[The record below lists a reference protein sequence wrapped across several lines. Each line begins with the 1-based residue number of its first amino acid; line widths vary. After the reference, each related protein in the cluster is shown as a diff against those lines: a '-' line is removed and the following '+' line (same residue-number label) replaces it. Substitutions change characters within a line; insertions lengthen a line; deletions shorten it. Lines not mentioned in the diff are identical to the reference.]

1 MTISVKNINPLKNHP
16 IATELNDAI
25 KEKYIITSVWD
36 GIHKDKKWHKIYLS
50 ESKFYAKVIP
60 KSELFDTIIDNINS
74 KELLN
79 NFYKKNKYS
88 FLPEYLFE
96 TENFICF
103 KFYNDY
109 SPLCLSDLIESPVLK
124 ISKLIGINLKLQK
137 VKPTDFFKD
146 IIRNF
151 HLLYKNEI
159 IKTNLTDDTKNL
171 LGLQAK
177 SPLLNYLCFTPSC
190 ISIED
195 FSVKRDDTGK
205 IIDWKYTDIDN
216 WDILMPN
223 YIFNISGT
231 GLNDD
236 TLDNLQNIGYLY
248 DSPTVILTHQF
259 EYYDAGLISDI
270 EN

>member
-1 MTISVKNINPLKNHP
+1 MTISIKNINPLKNHL
-16 IATELNDAI
+16 ITDELNDVI
-25 KEKYIITSVWD
+25 KEKYIVVSVWD
-36 GIHKDKKWHKIYLS
+36 GIHKNKKWHKIYLS
-50 ESKFYAKVIP
+50 ENKCYAKVVP
-60 KSELFDTIIDNINS
+60 KSELFDSIITDIDH
-74 KELLN
+74 KVLLS

-109 SPLCLSDLIESPVLK
+109 SPLRLDDLIESPVLK
-124 ISKLIGINLKLQK
+124 ISNLLGINLKLQK
-137 VKPTDFFKD
+137 VKPTYFFKD
-146 IIRNF
+146 VICNF
-151 HLLYKNEI
+151 HALYQNEI
-159 IKTNLTDDTKNL
+159 IETNLSEATRNL
-171 LGLQAK
+171 LGLQAS

-195 FSVKRDDTGK
+195 FSVKRDDTDK
-205 IIDWKYTDIDN
+205 IVDWKYTDIDN

-231 GLNDD
+231 ETDDD
-236 TLDNLQNIGYLY
+236 THHNLQRISYLY
-248 DSPTVILTHQF
+248 DSPTVILTHKS
-259 EYYDAGLISDI
+259 EYYDAGLIKDI